1 MVGLRYN
8 FNKQVLSK
16 NKYDTN
22 ILGKDNYRNDITKS
36 ILVLIDMMQSGV
48 GYDSINF
55 VLDYIEF
62 LEDTSENNINISNIK
77 LYIDKLKLLQNQFKE
92 TSIGYTAI
100 GNVLKYINYLE
111 NNRGENNGK
120 I

>member
-36 ILVLIDMMQSGV
+36 ILVLTDMMQSGLD
-48 GYDSINF
+48 YSSINF
-55 VLDYIEF
+55 VLNYIEF
-62 LEDTSENNINISNIK
+62 LESASENNIDISNIK
-77 LYIDKLKLLQNQFKE
+77 LYIDKLKLLQNKFKE

-100 GNVLKYINYLE
+100 DNVLKYINYLE
-111 NNRGENNGK
+111 NNRGESNGK

>member
-1 MVGLRYN
+1 MIGLRYN

-77 LYIDKLKLLQNQFKE
+77 LY
-92 TSIGYTAI
+92 
-100 GNVLKYINYLE
+100 
-111 NNRGENNGK
+111 R
-120 I
+120 

>member
-36 ILVLIDMMQSGV
+36 ILVLTDMMQNGLDYS
-48 GYDSINF
+48 SISF
-55 VLDYIEF
+55 VLNYIEF
-62 LEDTSENNINISNIK
+62 LEGTSENNIDISNIK
-77 LYIDKLKLLQNQFKE
+77 LYIDKLKLLQNKFKE

-100 GNVLKYINYLE
+100 DNVLKYINYLE
-111 NNRGENNGK
+111 NNRGESNGK

>member
-22 ILGKDNYRNDITKS
+22 ILGKDNYRNNITKS
-36 ILVLIDMMQSGV
+36 ILVLIDMMQTAV
-48 GYDSINF
+48 AYTSISF
-55 VLDYIEF
+55 VLNYIDL
-62 LEDTSENNINISNIK
+62 LEGTSEHNIDISNIK
-77 LYIDKLKLLQNQFKE
+77 LYIDKLKFLQSKFKE
-92 TSIGYTAI
+92 KSIGYTAI
-100 GNVLKYINYLE
+100 DNVLKYINYLE
-111 NNRGENNGK
+111 NNRGESNGK

>member
-36 ILVLIDMMQSGV
+36 ILVLIDMMQNGV

-77 LYIDKLKLLQNQFKE
+77 LY
-92 TSIGYTAI
+92 
-100 GNVLKYINYLE
+100 
-111 NNRGENNGK
+111 R
-120 I
+120 